1 MDCYRKM
8 IRLKKPKLEPKV
20 SAGSMADIAFLL
32 LIFFLVATTLMQ
44 DKGLMLQLPP
54 DVPPTET
61 PINERNLF
69 KIRINSKNQ
78 FLIEEKITEDLH
90 NLKKEIM
97 DFVLNPS
104 SNPSLSESPDKAIIS
119 IKTQRGTSYA
129 HFIDALDEVK
139 EAYYTMY
146 GDRIG
151 LSSKEFRALD
161 KKNPSQNE
169 LYLTAREGLPMNI
182 SIAEPDKIN

>member
-1 MDCYRKM
+1 
-8 IRLKKPKLEPKV
+8 
-20 SAGSMADIAFLL
+20 MADIAFLL
-32 LIFFLVATTLMQ
+32 LIFFLVATTLLQ

-61 PINERNLF
+61 EIKNQNLF

-78 FLIEEKITEDLH
+78 FLIEGEIAADLQ
-90 NLKKEIM
+90 NLKSDLI
-97 DFVLNPS
+97 DFVLNPDA
-104 SNPSLSESPDKAIIS
+104 NPSLAESPEQAIIS

-129 HFIDALDEVK
+129 NFIEVLDEVK

-146 GDRIG
+146 GDRVGI
-151 LSSKEFRALD
+151 SSREFRNLD
-161 KKNPSQNE
+161 RKVPSQNE
-169 LYLTAREGLPMNI
+169 LYLAGREGLPMNI

>member
-1 MDCYRKM
+1 M
-8 IRLKKPKLEPKV
+8 IRLKKPKSVPKV

-61 PINERNLF
+61 RIKDRNLF

-78 FLIEEKITEDLH
+78 FLIEEKIVEDLH
-90 NLKKEIM
+90 NLKEEVM
-97 DFVLNPS
+97 DFVLNPNA
-104 SNPSLSESPDKAIIS
+104 NPSLSESPDKAIIS
-119 IKTQRGTSYA
+119 IKTQRGTSYSN
-129 HFIDALDEVK
+129 FIDVLDEVK

-161 KKNPSQNE
+161 KKNPLQNE
-169 LYLTAREGLPMNI
+169 LYLTARAGLPMNI